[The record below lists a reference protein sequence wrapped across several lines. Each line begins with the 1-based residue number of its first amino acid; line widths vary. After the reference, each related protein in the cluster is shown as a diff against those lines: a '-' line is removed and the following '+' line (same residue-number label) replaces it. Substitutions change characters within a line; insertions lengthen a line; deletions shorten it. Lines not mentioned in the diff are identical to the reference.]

1 MALKGKF
8 LHTEKVVDYPKFM
21 GNEILFSL
29 YGVFDTTSTLWSYWV
44 ISHSNGK
51 LTNDLCTST
60 LNLNVDVYNVKSGK
74 NFKTKEEGIQF
85 IKEFKIKWE
94 TGSNDT
100 LSEMRDRKIDNIIN

>member
-21 GNEILFSL
+21 GNDILFSL
-29 YGVFDTTSTLWSYWV
+29 YGIFDTTSTLWSYWV
-44 ISHSNGK
+44 ISHSNGE
-51 LTNDLCTST
+51 LTNDLCSSTS
-60 LNLNVDVYNVKSGK
+60 NLDVYNVKSGK
-74 NFKTKEEGIQF
+74 YFKTKEEGIQF

-100 LSEMRDRKIDNIIN
+100 LSEMRDRKIDDIIN